1 MAFARWFTSVG
12 IRVRFAI
19 RSDYG
24 PISQSRNLKL
34 SHYPIFT
41 GEPPRLPWPALTYRR
56 HQVACGNGPPG
67 PPDEEMELMDNPRAE
82 KVAVVDEDAVSEVFC
97 GRSRTHQYRG
107 LNVAAISQLRRQ
119 LREAGGEYKIYKNTL
134 VRFATRDLGLEI
146 DELLTGPTAITFIE
160 GDAAAVAKAL
170 RDYARTNPAL
180 VVKGGLL
187 GTKPL
192 SADQIRALA
201 ELPSRDVLLSQL
213 AGAMAA
219 PMQQFAGLLQALPRN
234 FAYGLKAL
242 IEDRGGVPEPEA
254 EVPEAEAAPEVVPE
268 PEAEAPV
275 AEVAPEAEA
284 PIAEAPL
291 AEVAPEAEAPVAE
304 APQAEAALEAEAPAE
319 REPEAAPEP
328 EAAAESETAETEETP
343 EES

>member
-1 MAFARWFTSVG
+1 M
-12 IRVRFAI
+12 
-19 RSDYG
+19 
-24 PISQSRNLKL
+24 QL
-34 SHYPIFT
+34 
-41 GEPPRLPWPALTYRR
+41 
-56 HQVACGNGPPG
+56 
-67 PPDEEMELMDNPRAE
+67 MENPRAE
-82 KVAVVDEDAVSEVFC
+82 KVAVVDEVRGKFSAASAAVLTE
-97 GRSRTHQYRG
+97 YRG

-170 RDYARTNPAL
+170 RDYARTNPSL

-242 IEDRGGVPEPEA
+242 IEDRGGVPEPEVSEA
-254 EVPEAEAAPEVVPE
+254 PAPAPEAVPEPEPEPEAGPE
-268 PEAEAPV
+268 PEAEAAVPRP
-275 AEVAPEAEA
+275 EV
-284 PIAEAPL
+284 
-291 AEVAPEAEAPVAE
+291 
-304 APQAEAALEAEAPAE
+304 
-319 REPEAAPEP
+319 EAAPEP
-328 EAAAESETAETEETP
+328 EAAAEPETAETTDNTPEVTP
-343 EES
+343 EESPEES